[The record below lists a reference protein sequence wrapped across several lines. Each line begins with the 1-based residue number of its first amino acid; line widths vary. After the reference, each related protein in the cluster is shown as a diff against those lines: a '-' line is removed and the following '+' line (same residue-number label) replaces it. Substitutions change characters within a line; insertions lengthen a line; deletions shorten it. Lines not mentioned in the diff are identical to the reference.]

1 MCRQR
6 SKEEWF
12 SEVRKTLS
20 IPSGGSVQVCNSL
33 NNVLEVQNVVHG
45 LSECG
50 LEIASVVNLSL
61 SSEPI
66 PI

>member
-1 MCRQR
+1 M
-6 SKEEWF
+6 
-12 SEVRKTLS
+12 
-20 IPSGGSVQVCNSL
+20 QVCNSL